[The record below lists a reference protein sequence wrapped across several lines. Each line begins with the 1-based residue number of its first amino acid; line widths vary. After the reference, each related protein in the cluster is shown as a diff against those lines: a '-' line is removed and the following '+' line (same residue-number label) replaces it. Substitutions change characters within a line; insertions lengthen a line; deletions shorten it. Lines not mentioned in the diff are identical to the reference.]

1 MIKVLR
7 REDEV
12 EELHIF
18 ITTNH
23 KMFSTI
29 FNIRPGRINE
39 NLNFI
44 GTIRRIIVLDVSKQ
58 NVGRSLDKT

>member
-29 FNIRPGRINE
+29 FNIRPLG
-39 NLNFI
+39 
-44 GTIRRIIVLDVSKQ
+44 
-58 NVGRSLDKT
+58 